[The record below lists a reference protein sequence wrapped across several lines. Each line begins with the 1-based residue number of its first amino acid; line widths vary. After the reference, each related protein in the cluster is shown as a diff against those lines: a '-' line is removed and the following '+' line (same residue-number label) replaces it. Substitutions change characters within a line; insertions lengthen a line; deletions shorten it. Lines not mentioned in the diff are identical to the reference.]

1 MNNYQDKID
10 SFRDSLGQQA
20 GAFDSASEN
29 AKRQIQS
36 GLLDKVGKHAEYMSQ
51 VGGVIAGGSAGVH
64 GGIKATKKVND
75 IYNNYKSKARSKI
88 SGEQPTEFST
98 PKNASVDKS
107 IGLNQ
112 AKATETDAKPVSS
125 DIFGDRTTLDQVAGD
140 LKKVGTDTP
149 DTVKPEGVEKGW
161 DDGGD
166 FGFGDKTN
174 PNKAPAQAPAQTDA
188 QRQADFDKS
197 TSKMDETNPVGQ
209 STEDKLTSEGSGLTK
224 SSDGSL
230 RAGAE
235 APTTVEDSLKD
246 SSDLG
251 DLAGKGADSLIT
263 QTTEKVGSAVA
274 KSGAMDIAEGVGGAL
289 AEGVPVVG
297 ELVGLGMLVHGLLQ
311 AHKQKQQADADPEA
325 SAPVSQSKMDS
336 GGFDPKALFGDS
348 SGGVGAMV

>member
-64 GGIKATKKVND
+64 GGIKATKKVNE

-88 SGEQPTEFST
+88 SGEQPNEFST
-98 PKNASVDKS
+98 PKNASVDKDIS
-107 IGLNQ
+107 LNE
-112 AKATETDAKPVSS
+112 AKATETDAKPITSNV
-125 DIFGDRTTLDQVAGD
+125 FEDRTTLDQVAGD

-149 DTVKPEGVEKGW
+149 DT
-161 DDGGD
+161 
-166 FGFGDKTN
+166 
-174 PNKAPAQAPAQTDA
+174 KAPAQAPAQTDE

-197 TSKMDETNPVGQ
+197 TSKMDETNPIGQ
-209 STEDKLTSEGSGLTK
+209 STEDRLTSEGGGLTK

-230 RAGAE
+230 RAGQE
-235 APTTVEDSLKD
+235 APPVEDTLKD

-311 AHKQKQQADADPEA
+311 AHKQKQEADANPEA
-325 SAPVSQSKMDS
+325 SAPVAQSKMDS

>member
-20 GAFDSASEN
+20 SAFDSASEN

-36 GLLDKVGKHAEYMSQ
+36 AILDKVGKHAEYMSQ

-88 SGEQPTEFST
+88 SGEQPNEFST
-98 PKNASVDKS
+98 PKNASVDKDIS
-107 IGLNQ
+107 LNE
-112 AKATETDAKPVSS
+112 AKATETDAKPITSNV
-125 DIFGDRTTLDQVAGD
+125 FEDRTTLDQVAGD

-149 DTVKPEGVEKGW
+149 DTKPEGVEKGW

-174 PNKAPAQAPAQTDA
+174 PNKAPAPAQTDA
-188 QRQADFDKS
+188 QKQADFDKT
-197 TSKMDETNPVGQ
+197 TSKMDETNPIGQ
-209 STEDKLTSEGSGLTK
+209 STEDRLTSEGGGLTK

-230 RAGAE
+230 RAGQQ
-235 APTTVEDSLKD
+235 APPVEDTLKD

-311 AHKQKQQADADPEA
+311 AHKQKQEADADPEA
-325 SAPVSQSKMDS
+325 SAPVAQSKMDS

-348 SGGVGAMV
+348 GGGVGAMV

>member
-20 GAFDSASEN
+20 SAFDSASEN

-36 GLLDKVGKHAEYMSQ
+36 ALLDKVGKHAEYMSQ

-64 GGIKATKKVND
+64 GGIKATKKVNE

-98 PKNASVDKS
+98 PKNASVDKDIS
-107 IGLNQ
+107 LNE
-112 AKATETDAKPVSS
+112 AKATETDAKPITSNV
-125 DIFGDRTTLDQVAGD
+125 FEDRTTLDQVAGD

-149 DTVKPEGVEKGW
+149 DT
-161 DDGGD
+161 
-166 FGFGDKTN
+166 
-174 PNKAPAQAPAQTDA
+174 KAPDTTPAQTDE

-197 TSKMDETNPVGQ
+197 TDKMDETNPIGQ
-209 STEDKLTSEGSGLTK
+209 STEDRLTSEGGGLTK

-230 RAGAE
+230 RAGQE
-235 APTTVEDSLKD
+235 APPVEDTLKD

-311 AHKQKQQADADPEA
+311 AHKQKQEADANPEA
-325 SAPVSQSKMDS
+325 SAPVAQSKMDS

-348 SGGVGAMV
+348 GGGVGAMV

>member
-20 GAFDSASEN
+20 SAFDSASEN

-36 GLLDKVGKHAEYMSQ
+36 ALLDKVGKHAEYMSQ

-64 GGIKATKKVND
+64 GGIKATKKVNE

-88 SGEQPTEFST
+88 SGEQPNEFST
-98 PKNASVDKS
+98 PKNASVDKDIS
-107 IGLNQ
+107 LNE
-112 AKATETDAKPVSS
+112 AKATETDAKPITSNV
-125 DIFGDRTTLDQVAGD
+125 FEDRTTLDQVAGD

-149 DTVKPEGVEKGW
+149 DT
-161 DDGGD
+161 
-166 FGFGDKTN
+166 
-174 PNKAPAQAPAQTDA
+174 KAPAQAPAQTDA
-188 QRQADFDKS
+188 QKQADFDKS
-197 TSKMDETNPVGQ
+197 TDKMDETNPIGQ
-209 STEDKLTSEGSGLTK
+209 STEDRLTSEGGGLTK

-230 RAGAE
+230 RAGQE
-235 APTTVEDSLKD
+235 APPVEDTLKD

-311 AHKQKQQADADPEA
+311 AHKQKQEADANPEA
-325 SAPVSQSKMDS
+325 SAPVAQSKMDS